1 MHGGNGKSPVLTEL
15 RLVYAVRM
23 PSGRCRRYL
32 RPSYAYRLA
41 AKLELSEGASDTD
54 VAAFAGQLR
63 RQDTN
68 PKKRKGQEVTDDTKA
83 ATTPADHRPQ

>member
-1 MHGGNGKSPVLTEL
+1 MPPTGRSPVLTEL

-41 AKLELSEGASDTD
+41 AKLELGEGASDTE
-54 VAAFAGQLR
+54 AAALARRLR
-63 RQDTN
+63 RRDAS
-68 PKKRKGQEVTDDTKA
+68 PRKRKALGVTDDPEA
-83 ATTPADHRPQ
+83 ETTTADRQPD

>member
-1 MHGGNGKSPVLTEL
+1 MADSGKSPVLTEL

-41 AKLELSEGASDTD
+41 AKLRLGEGASDTE
-54 VAAFAGQLR
+54 VAALARRLR
-63 RQDTN
+63 RPDTN
-68 PKKRKGQEVTDDTKA
+68 PRKRKAMEVTDDPRA
-83 ATTPADHRPQ
+83 ETPPSDCQPG

>member
-41 AKLELSEGASDTD
+41 AKLELGEGASDTD
-54 VAAFAGQLR
+54 VAALARRLR
-63 RQDTN
+63 RRDAS
-68 PKKRKGQEVTDDTKA
+68 PRKRKALGVTDDTETEA
-83 ATTPADHRPQ
+83 ATADRQPD

>member
-1 MHGGNGKSPVLTEL
+1 VSRNNGSPVLTEL

-41 AKLELSEGASDTD
+41 AKLELGEGASDTE
-54 VAAFAGQLR
+54 VAALARRLR
-63 RQDTN
+63 RRDAS
-68 PKKRKGQEVTDDTKA
+68 PRKRKALGVTDDTETE
-83 ATTPADHRPQ
+83 ATTADRQPE